1 MASRAPHLKEGHVVR
16 NWMAGKRRGYA
27 SLVWLALLVWP
38 APWSG
43 SLFGQSPDPPNA
55 VQAGDRWVYDTKD
68 EITGFPKAT
77 FSHVVT

>member
-38 APWSG
+38 ARWSG